1 MEGEPHTMRRR
12 ILLTL
17 FAAFWASTGLLRA
30 DLLPYPIDTI
40 NEQRLYRYEVERS
53 IGLWRISVNFGVS
66 QEEILRWN
74 PALQERGLHFG
85 ETILIPV
92 VEQADSKPW
101 TDARPDTLS
110 VAAPVATD
118 TVVHKAVA
126 AKDDSVIVASAV
138 AETDTVPVLDS
149 LSGVVDT
156 IVAAQDT
163 SVLWDDSTA
172 IHLALLLPLQA
183 QNTKRDKNMDRFVDF
198 YEGVLLGLY
207 DLQRDGSHFVLDVY
221 DTEKSATRV
230 RAWLDEGKLDSVDA
244 IIGPSYPMQLMQVS
258 EWAKEHHIPVLAPFT
273 DRVEGI
279 ESNPYLLQ
287 FNPSE
292 EAESKVLV
300 EWLQEQGGQVNCVL
314 VDAKDA
320 DIPSGIRL
328 LRNKIV
334 AAGIPY
340 TTTTIHAILQDSL
353 GTALRDSVENILIF
367 NTDKYAN
374 IQVLMPRVLNARGA
388 KRLTLYS
395 RYSWAKENILLP
407 QLYTSIFTTGDT
419 PERAAYEERY
429 QRYFGHAHSSDMPRF
444 DLLGYDLLHEM
455 VAFLRGQK
463 DSTEAVP
470 YTGLQSHAV
479 FERIGEEG
487 GYQNTHITIQHTAE

>member
-1 MEGEPHTMRRR
+1 MKRR
-12 ILLTL
+12 ILLTI
-17 FAAFWASTGLLRA
+17 FATLWASIGLLRA

-74 PALQERGLHFG
+74 PALQERGLHYG
-85 ETILIPV
+85 ETLLIPV
-92 VEQADSKPW
+92 VERADIKPW
-101 TDARPDTLS
+101 TDAQPQAQPEPSPTAADTIVPVS
-110 VAAPVATD
+110 VVERA
-118 TVVHKAVA
+118 
-126 AKDDSVIVASAV
+126 DSVLVASAV
-138 AETDTVPVLDS
+138 AETDTILAMDS
-149 LSGVVDT
+149 LSMVVDT
-156 IVAAQDT
+156 VPEVQDT
-163 SVLWDDSTA
+163 LLLWNDSA
-172 IHLALLLPLQA
+172 MIRLALLLPLQA

-207 DLQRDGSHFVLDVY
+207 DLQQDGSHFVLDVY

-230 RAWLDEGKLDSVDA
+230 RSWLDEGKLDSVDA

-258 EWAKEHHIPVLAPFT
+258 EWTKEHHIPVLAPFT

-279 ESNPYLLQ
+279 ETNPYLLQ
-287 FNPSE
+287 FNPTA
-292 EAESKVLV
+292 EAESRVLV
-300 EWLQEQGGQVNCVL
+300 EWLQAQGEQVNCVL

-328 LRNKIV
+328 LRKEIV

-340 TTTTIHAILQDSL
+340 TTTTIHDILQDSL

-374 IQVLMPRVLNARGA
+374 IQVLMPRVIHARGTH
-388 KRLTLYS
+388 RLTLYS
-395 RYSWAKENILLP
+395 RYSWAKEKILLP
-407 QLYTSIFTTGDT
+407 QLYTSIFTAEDT
-419 PERAAYEERY
+419 PERAAYEDLYE
-429 QRYFGHAHSSDMPRF
+429 RYFGHAHSSDMPRF
-444 DLLGYDLLHEM
+444 DLLGYDLLHET
-455 VAFLRGQK
+455 VAFLREQN
-463 DSTEAVP
+463 DSTEAAP
-470 YTGLQSHAV
+470 YRGLQSHAV
-479 FERIGEEG
+479 FERVSEDG

>member
-1 MEGEPHTMRRR
+1 M
-12 ILLTL
+12 
-17 FAAFWASTGLLRA
+17 GLIRA

-92 VEQADSKPW
+92 VERADIKPW
-101 TDARPDTLS
+101 TDAQPDTLP
-110 VAAPVATD
+110 VATPTATD
-118 TVVHKAVA
+118 TVVPMAAVERT
-126 AKDDSVIVASAV
+126 DSVIVASAV
-138 AETDTVPVLDS
+138 AETDTILAMDS
-149 LSGVVDT
+149 LSMAVDT

-163 SVLWDDSTA
+163 AMLWEDSTA

-207 DLQRDGSHFVLDVY
+207 DLQQDGSHFVLDVY

-230 RAWLDEGKLDSVDA
+230 RAWLNEGKLDSVDA

-258 EWAKEHHIPVLAPFT
+258 EWTKEHHIPVLAPFT

-287 FNPSE
+287 FNPSA
-292 EAESKVLV
+292 EAETKVLV
-300 EWLQEQGGQVNCVL
+300 EWLQARGKQVNCVL

-328 LRNKIV
+328 LRREIM

-374 IQVLMPRVLNARGA
+374 IQVLMPRVLNARGTQ
-388 KRLTLYS
+388 RLTLYS
-395 RYSWAKENILLP
+395 RYSWAKEKILLP
-407 QLYTSIFTTGDT
+407 QLYTSIFTVEDT
-419 PERAAYEERY
+419 PERAAYEEQY

-455 VAFLRGQK
+455 VAFLREQQG
-463 DSTEAVP
+463 STAVVP
-470 YTGLQSHAV
+470 YAGLQSRAV
-479 FERIGEEG
+479 FERVGEEG

>member
-1 MEGEPHTMRRR
+1 M
-12 ILLTL
+12 
-17 FAAFWASTGLLRA
+17 GLLRA

-92 VEQADSKPW
+92 VERADIRPW
-101 TDARPDTLS
+101 TDAQPDTL
-110 VAAPVATD
+110 PVATPTAAD
-118 TVVHKAVA
+118 TVVPMAAVERA
-126 AKDDSVIVASAV
+126 GSVIVASTV
-138 AETDTVPVLDS
+138 AETDTILAMDS
-149 LSGVVDT
+149 LSIAADT

-163 SVLWDDSTA
+163 AMLWEDSTA

-207 DLQRDGSHFVLDVY
+207 DLQQDGSHFVLDVY

-258 EWAKEHHIPVLAPFT
+258 EWTKEHHIPVLAPFT

-287 FNPSE
+287 FNPSA
-292 EAESKVLV
+292 EAETKVLV
-300 EWLQEQGGQVNCVL
+300 EWLQARGEQVNCVL

-328 LRNKIV
+328 LRREIM

-374 IQVLMPRVLNARGA
+374 IQVLMPRVLNARGTQ
-388 KRLTLYS
+388 RLTLYS
-395 RYSWAKENILLP
+395 RYSWAKEKILLP
-407 QLYTSIFTTGDT
+407 QLYTSIFTVEDT
-419 PERAAYEERY
+419 PERAAYEEQY

-455 VAFLRGQK
+455 VAFLREQQGK
-463 DSTEAVP
+463 TAVVP
-470 YTGLQSHAV
+470 YAGLQSRAV
-479 FERIGEEG
+479 FERVGEGG